1 MKIAPKSVESFLA
14 SPAPSCRAILLYG
27 PDTGLIRERAQ
38 GLIAKFLGPNYDP
51 FALAELTEA
60 QINADPALLADE
72 IAAIHMMAP
81 KRVIWLRDAGDKL
94 TRIISDA
101 APQFHSS
108 TLVLASGDE
117 LSSRS
122 SLRAWFE
129 KAPEAAAIAC
139 YHDEVRD
146 VAGVI
151 RKTFEAAGINA
162 DRDAVEYLSQQLGND
177 RYVTKQELEKC
188 ALYASESKSLNL
200 TDVQSLVDYNRETN
214 FDDLVNAVADRNL
227 AHLEKY
233 LTMLLR
239 EGNQPVAYLRALQR
253 YFNRLY
259 AIRAR
264 MNEGVPAEAVVESL
278 RPPVFFRQVPILTRH
293 ANSWSSDAITKALR
307 ALINAELACKST
319 DIPMVAASSRRLLQI
334 TQLR

>member
-1 MKIAPKSVESFLA
+1 MKIAPKSVESFLQ

-27 PDTGLIRERAQ
+27 PDAGLIRERARA
-38 GLIAKFLGPNYDP
+38 LITRFLGASYDP
-51 FALAELTEA
+51 FALVELMEA
-60 QINADPALLADE
+60 KITADPALLSDE
-72 IAAIHMMAP
+72 ISAINMMAP

-94 TRIISDA
+94 TRILTDA
-101 APQFHSS
+101 AGQFNSS
-108 TLVLASGDE
+108 VLIIASGDE

-129 KAPEAAAIAC
+129 KTDSAAAIAC

-151 RKTFEAAGINA
+151 RKAFESAGVNA

-177 RYVTKQELEKC
+177 RYVTNQELDKC
-188 ALYASESKSLNL
+188 ITFAGESKKLSLS
-200 TDVQSLVDYNRETN
+200 DVQALVDYNRETN

-227 AHLEKY
+227 AALEKH
-233 LTMLLR
+233 LPMLLR
-239 EGNQPVAYLRALQR
+239 EGNQPVTYLRALQR

-264 MNEGVPAEAVVESL
+264 INEGVPAEAVVQGL
-278 RPPVFFRQVPILTRH
+278 RPPVFFRQIPTLTRH
-293 ANSWSSDAITKALR
+293 AQNWNTESIVKALR
-307 ALINAELACKST
+307 ALINAELACKTT
-319 DIPMVAASSRRLLQI
+319 DLPMVPASARRLLQI
-334 TQLR
+334 TQIR